1 MEAVIRKWGNS
12 PALRL
17 PSAALK
23 EAGFA
28 LELKVGAG
36 RLTRA
41 FCDPALGQRDLQFG
55 CWRGSQTGL

>member
-17 PSAALK
+17 LSAALK

-28 LELKVGAG
+28 LE
-36 RLTRA
+36 
-41 FCDPALGQRDLQFG
+41 
-55 CWRGSQTGL
+55 